1 MLPRAAPELAPP
13 RQALQEAARRDIPQD
28 AREYSVLLSLRFG
41 RCASTLGSSV
51 PALAGCCDRVMHC
64 AILDLQV
71 VGNKLPY
78 KMPSGIF
85 VLCLC
90 QVCSVF
96 SNLIL
101 WIMLILVLIVCGISG
116 QVYRCLPCLHGFC
129 RMVLQMRGK

>member
-1 MLPRAAPELAPP
+1 
-13 RQALQEAARRDIPQD
+13 
-28 AREYSVLLSLRFG
+28 
-41 RCASTLGSSV
+41 
-51 PALAGCCDRVMHC
+51 LAGCCGRVMHC

-116 QVYRCLPCLHGFC
+116 QVYRCLQCLHGLLFAGRC
-129 RMVLQMRGK
+129 SKWEENSEVVRVCCEEPTAHTKGMWCCHFVTYCTATGWCG